1 MTHDV
6 ADKPGEGKAGLQNR
20 MLSVD
25 IARGVAI
32 FGMILVNATAY
43 VHYAM
48 PAPVPPFLLHANWD
62 GFLGADFVFPAFL
75 YIVGISIAL
84 SLGKASQT
92 VEKGDTIRHIGW
104 RALKLVLLGFFLSN
118 INLWYNEIIWSE
130 ARYFGVLQRIGI
142 VYFLTALIFLYA
154 SARLMAILAGAI
166 LVLYTA
172 LLYVPLPTGQA
183 ADLSVAGLNIVSW
196 VDHVMLGSHAYY
208 DRDLGYDPE
217 GILSTLPGIAQCL
230 MGVLT
235 GLWLKTQARTAAVG
249 GKLAGAGAL
258 LLILG
263 ILLGFVHPVIKDLW
277 TATFVFVSTGI
288 AMLILAIAWLV
299 NDVMQRYGP
308 VSHFFRV
315 FGVNAIATYTF
326 HFVTSFLVVSATGVG
341 LYNLAGHIL
350 PGSLASLVP
359 VAVYLAMN
367 WVFAVWL
374 WKRRVFIKI

>member
-1 MTHDV
+1 MTHD
-6 ADKPGEGKAGLQNR
+6 ATGGTALNDR

-25 IARGVAI
+25 VARGVAI

-84 SLGKASQT
+84 SLGRAA
-92 VEKGDTIRHIGW
+92 EAGAKGGTIRHIGW

-118 INLWYNEIIWSE
+118 INLWYNEIVWSE

-154 SARLMAILAGAI
+154 SARTMAIVAGAV

-172 LLYVPLPTGQA
+172 LLYVPLPDGQA

-196 VDHVMLGSHAYY
+196 VDHVVLGSHAYY
-208 DRDLGYDPE
+208 DRELGYDPE
-217 GILSTLPGIAQCL
+217 GILSTLPGVAQCL

-235 GLWLKTQARTAAVG
+235 GLWLKRQDRTMAVG
-249 GKLAGAGAL
+249 GKLAAAAVIL
-258 LLILG
+258 LVLG
-263 ILLGFVHPVIKDLW
+263 VVLGFVHPIIKDLW
-277 TATFVFVSTGI
+277 TVTFVFVSTGI
-288 AMLILAIAWLV
+288 AMLILSVAWLV
-299 NDVMQRYGP
+299 NDVAKRYGP

-341 LYNLAGHIL
+341 LYNLGGHVL
-350 PGSLASLVP
+350 PDSLASLVP

-374 WKRRVFIKI
+374 WKRQIFIKI

>member
-1 MTHDV
+1 
-6 ADKPGEGKAGLQNR
+6 

-25 IARGVAI
+25 VARGVAI

-62 GFLGADFVFPAFL
+62 GFLAADFVFPAFL

-84 SLGKASQT
+84 SLAGAAGSDTRGTT
-92 VEKGDTIRHIGW
+92 VRHIGW
-104 RALKLVLLGFFLSN
+104 RALKLVVLGFFLSN
-118 INLWYNEIIWSE
+118 INLWYNEIVWSE

-142 VYFLTALIFLYA
+142 VYFITALIFLYVSPRA
-154 SARLMAILAGAI
+154 MAVIAGAI
-166 LVLYTA
+166 LILYTG

-196 VDHVMLGSHAYY
+196 VDHVILGSHAYY

-217 GILSTLPGIAQCL
+217 GILSTLPGVAQCL

-235 GLWLKTQARTAAVG
+235 GLWLKQQDRTVAVAGRLAIAAAIL
-249 GKLAGAGAL
+249 LAAG
-258 LLILG
+258 IV
-263 ILLGFVHPVIKDLW
+263 LGFVHPIIKDLW
-277 TATFVFVSTGI
+277 TMTFVFVSTGI
-288 AMLILAIAWLV
+288 AMVILAAAWLV
-299 NDVMQRYGP
+299 NDVLRRYGP

-341 LYNLAGHIL
+341 LKNLAGHIL
-350 PGSLASLVP
+350 FDSLASLVP

-374 WKRRVFIKI
+374 WKRRIFVKI